1 MNITRRNFALKT
13 LGGVTALGVVG
24 LQSSCFNATGFL
36 QKVDAITKA
45 ANAVLTTLDNV
56 ICPNPTSCI
65 AIPYVPLVTAW
76 IATLEG
82 ANAKALAIANGT
94 ATLSPTQITDIIG
107 IYAGALAFNIPG
119 VPTAVTT
126 VINAV
131 IAAVDVLLSFLGA
144 PASSIAAFKR
154 NDLTSVRALVSNA
167 TTSLSSLPTN
177 RGLLFKEHVRSSIK
191 ANNELGTHL
200 ATTTALLSEAKP
212 SAALHMRS
220 VPGVLPHNE
229 ALPAGSF
236 GSGGYGK

>member
-76 IATLEG
+76 IAPLEG

-131 IAAVDVLLSFLGA
+131 IAAVDV
-144 PASSIAAFKR
+144 
-154 NDLTSVRALVSNA
+154 TSVRALVSNA

-200 ATTTALLSEAKP
+200 AKTTALLSEAKP

-229 ALPAGSF
+229 ALTAGSF